1 MNKAPNKHQEFERP
15 ESLSTARSF
24 DQYAGNVATYIQ
36 APLLHEHWYACAATD
51 EITRDPIAKTVLGH
65 SIVFYRTQEGRPV
78 ALQNRCLHRS
88 FPLAKSRLEG
98 DELVCGYH
106 GARYDSDG
114 KLLRIPCQ
122 KNVPDRALRSYPLKE
137 MGPMVFIWMGKG
149 EPSDAEFDAINF
161 LKDSSF
167 RSIQGNFDIAAS
179 YLLMQE
185 NLNDFTHFAFLHN
198 QSFGVE
204 EEYAETGAQITR
216 KNGKVFSLRAEHDSD
231 MIRNVLTPP
240 GVAASLAG
248 KSLVRYDESHSVSPG
263 VFVSRLWTEVD
274 GDPAS
279 ADGLQAYILHMMT
292 PVTKNR
298 CLYWWLV
305 AFNHGQ
311 DEDEF
316 FNRLPQFLLGGF
328 SEDVTACED
337 MQRLLEED
345 STDFE
350 ELNITGDRAGLHF
363 RKILLDW
370 AASEGS

>member
-1 MNKAPNKHQEFERP
+1 MSKLATTNRKSVSA
-15 ESLSTARSF
+15 AV
-24 DQYAGNVATYIQ
+24 AGASNFHELGRNVANYIQ
-36 APLLHEHWYACAATD
+36 APLLHEHWYVCATRD
-51 EITRDPIAKTVLGH
+51 EITRDPIAKTILGH
-65 SIVFYRTQEGRPV
+65 SIVFYRTQEGKPV

-137 MGPMVFIWMGKG
+137 MGPMVFVWMGKG
-149 EPSDAEFDAINF
+149 EPDNSAFEAINF
-161 LKDSSF
+161 LEDSAF
-167 RSIQGNFDIAAS
+167 RSVQGSFEIAAS

-204 EEYAETGAQITR
+204 EDYAETSPDISR
-216 KNGKVFSLRAEHDSD
+216 KDGKVFSLRAEHDSD
-231 MIRNVLTPP
+231 MIRAVLTPP
-240 GVAASLAG
+240 GVASTLAG
-248 KSLVRYDESHSVSPG
+248 RSLVRYDESHSVSPG

-279 ADGLQAYILHMMT
+279 ADGLRAYILHMMT
-292 PVTKNR
+292 PVSKNS
-298 CLYWWLV
+298 CLYWWMV

-316 FNRLPQFLLGGF
+316 FEVLPQFLLGGF

-337 MQRLLEED
+337 MQRLLEDD
-345 STDFE
+345 STDFD

-370 AASEGS
+370 AAQEYA